1 MLYIEIGVCDETCG
15 KFARI
20 GTILV
25 ERCWIIRLVGDNDSQ
40 IVRTQQWTRRR
51 PGGLKSKGS
60 GSLPVKIRGICR
72 FLASSNPVKPL
83 SIHLTSARIHRP
95 YVASLLSLSLSE
107 AIVATRTDTRA
118 LCRDACAHP
127 RGHFTNYR
135 EGSGA
140 TIGKSIGGIFIFIE
154 WWRLNRRGSIRVR
167 MAD

>member
-40 IVRTQQWTRRR
+40 IVRAQQWTRRR
-51 PGGLKSKGS
+51 PGGLKSKGP
-60 GSLPVKIRGICR
+60 LPVKIRGICR

-95 YVASLLSLSLSE
+95 YVASLLSLSLSLRQLSLRGRIH
-107 AIVATRTDTRA
+107 AHYAVTRV
-118 LCRDACAHP
+118 HI
-127 RGHFTNYR
+127 RGDILPITERGVGRQLGNQSEEFLFSS
-135 EGSGA
+135 SG
-140 TIGKSIGGIFIFIE
+140 G
-154 WWRLNRRGSIRVR
+154 
-167 MAD
+167 D